1 MLYTEVGFIS
11 RKPFNQTMYFDPV
24 GMNCGSYLHMNWSNI
39 EDSFVWSS
47 ECEDLMSSLKT
58 AVRECIMQHNPYTEL
73 VDGWKEK
80 YKKMFLLPLQFSGF
94 SNIDAEI
101 DFESQFDALV
111 YVMDNVPE
119 DIGIIVT
126 THPDY
131 NVLQVGT
138 LRYLRMKYDN
148 FLYHDSFL
156 KYNSSSQYLLGLID
170 GVINLSSTIGLQ
182 TLFWD
187 IPCLSIGKY
196 FASYISRPFNKE
208 ASLEPLTED
217 EKKRNNK
224 VLYWLLTHYIIMPQY
239 LENGEWFLDYLNRM
253 LKEYRSGQMIKL
265 YTYINEPQI
274 IISDMIKGMD
284 IDIPEERAN
293 PKSLVY
299 YELLLDASKQY
310 FIGNKL
316 EHKLQHVNKD
326 ILIYGKGS
334 LGYLIELEMKGD
346 ERFKGYIDKNT
357 VSDYVFQGNELI
369 IITPV
374 QEFKAIKKEL
384 ERITPAQCVSIEDII
399 RNDTEV
405 FYGEI

>member
-1 MLYTEVGFIS
+1 
-11 RKPFNQTMYFDPV
+11 
-24 GMNCGSYLHMNWSNI
+24 
-39 EDSFVWSS
+39 
-47 ECEDLMSSLKT
+47 
-58 AVRECIMQHNPYTEL
+58 MQHNPYTEL
-73 VDGWKEK
+73 VEGWKKK

-111 YVMDNVPE
+111 YVMDNVPK

-138 LRYLRMKYDN
+138 LRYLRRKYDN

-182 TLFWD
+182 TLFWN

-196 FASYISRPFNKE
+196 FASYISRPFSKE
-208 ASLEPLTED
+208 ASFEPLTED

-239 LENGEWFLDYLNRM
+239 LEDGEWFLDYLNRM

-265 YTYINEPQI
+265 YTYIDEPHI
-274 IISDMIKGMD
+274 IISNMIKGLD
-284 IDIPEERAN
+284 IDIPEERAI
-293 PKSLVY
+293 PKSLMY

-310 FIGNKL
+310 FLGNKL
-316 EHKLQHVNKD
+316 EHKLHHVNKD

-374 QEFKAIKKEL
+374 QEYKAIKKEL
-384 ERITPAQCVSIEDII
+384 ESITPAQCVSIEDII
-399 RNDTEV
+399 RNDTGV